1 MGRSQG
7 ETPARWTNARSFM
20 LVCSSGHR
28 VRTRPGDPCMCSAS
42 MQQSTYGD
50 VAFAACLLWLGN
62 LHGCMYMCP
71 CPCLMDVWVINDH
84 AETFWLMRHCV
95 GGRGCLVDAADQWCT
110 CVMFSVRY
118 ASCLFRLW
126 FLSAQRRLNPIP
138 SKRPMSSSVGSRG
151 LNPVPS
157 KRPLSSGAGSRVR
170 KGLNLQT
177 TTAFWASG

>member
-1 MGRSQG
+1 
-7 ETPARWTNARSFM
+7 
-20 LVCSSGHR
+20 
-28 VRTRPGDPCMCSAS
+28 

-50 VAFAACLLWLGN
+50 VALAACLLWLGN
-62 LHGCMYMCP
+62 LHGLQKSQTWGWSWVDAPANMCPGSSFTHECMYMCL